1 MKCINCDYCKK
12 GWYKVEPEKYVCIG
26 VKHPFII
33 SDINKECTEYQWNE
47 IKTGEAHGSEPAK
60 AFVDDDGI
68 YVPSTV
74 DSRYH
79 TMLISRD
86 LFVEAY
92 NKWIK
97 EEKENESN

>member
-1 MKCINCDYCKK
+1 MKCINCPYCKR
-12 GWYKVEPEKYVCIG
+12 GWFKVEPDKYACTG

-33 SDINKECTEYQWNE
+33 SDINKECTEYQWTD
-47 IKTGEAHGSEPAK
+47 IKTAEVSEPELVK
-60 AFVDDDGI
+60 AFVDDVGI
-68 YVPSTV
+68 YVPSAV
-74 DSRYH
+74 DPRYH